1 MDFVFM
7 LTRDDR
13 TIPNAVETLRTLR
26 GTGLRH
32 VGWKDVGST
41 VEVMRALH
49 DEARHQ
55 GATTYLEMV
64 ALELD
69 AEMQGATTAGELG
82 VDVLLGGVH
91 VQQISRVL
99 RGSSVR
105 YYPFVGIP
113 EGHPT
118 DLRGDPARIEADC
131 RTCLALGCEGVDLL
145 AYRAVEANPLDL
157 VRAARAGLGTTGR
170 LVCAGS
176 VNNASQLKN
185 LASAGCDAFTIGT
198 AVFDNTF
205 APDRRTVVEQVTA
218 VLDSSASTHREQ
230 QTKPKH

>member
-7 LTRDDR
+7 LTRNDR
-13 TIPNAVETLRTLR
+13 TIPNAVETLHALR

-41 VEVMRALH
+41 FEVMRALCE
-49 DEARHQ
+49 EARHQ

-64 ALELD
+64 ALELE
-69 AEMQGATTAGELG
+69 AETHGAATAMEIG
-82 VDVLLGGVH
+82 VDVLLGGIH
-91 VQQISRVL
+91 VQQVAQLL

-113 EGHPT
+113 VGHPT
-118 DLRGDPARIEADC
+118 DLRGDPARIETDC
-131 RTCLALGCEGVDLL
+131 RTCLAMGCEGVDLL
-145 AYRAVEANPLDL
+145 AYRAVEADPLEL
-157 VRAARAGLGTTGR
+157 VRAARSGLGNKGR

-176 VNNASQLKN
+176 VSTVEQLSA
-185 LASAGCDAFTIGT
+185 LHAAGCDAFTIGT

-205 APDRRTVVEQVTA
+205 APTRHTVVEQVTA
-218 VLDSSASTHREQ
+218 VLEAS
-230 QTKPKH
+230 P